1 MGIFSKKPLSGGFM
15 DVIRCDEPSYLIWKW
30 HPEGT
35 EKGNNRKENAIRFGS
50 SLRVKEGSVAVFV
63 YSQPDGTV
71 QDYIVGPYD
80 SVLETENLPVI
91 ASIVGLAYA
100 GGSPFQA
107 EVYFINLAQ
116 LIQVKF
122 AVPFFDV
129 YDPRFLDYGVPIAVR
144 GTISFKITDFQEFI
158 RLHRLDDFSLEDFQK
173 QIKDAVTRYVKNI
186 VANAPEEYS
195 IPVVQLERK
204 IGTINEIVENQIGQ
218 RFFENFGVTVS
229 AVDISAI
236 EVDKSSEGYRQ
247 LKAVT
252 QDLTTATMQ
261 AKTDVEIKEMK
272 DAQKLSVFERAG
284 KIVTGIKEDAYARH
298 KKTQSEN
305 FAAYQTEAATEVGVA
320 GAKGL
325 GKMGANGGGNMGGGG
340 FNPAGMM
347 AGMAVGSTIG
357 QNIAGAMNKVMGGA
371 NAAASAQPV
380 APPPVP
386 TVAYHVAVNGQAT
399 GPFDLGTL
407 SQMYTA
413 NQFNKDSLVWK
424 AGMAQ
429 WSKAGEV
436 EELATV
442 FQAMPPI
449 PGADE
454 SGMPP
459 IPQ

>member
-1 MGIFSKKPLSGGFM
+1 MGLFSKKTLGGGFM
-15 DVIRCDEPSYLIWKW
+15 DVIRCDEQSYLIWKW
-30 HPEGT
+30 RPEGT
-35 EKGNNRKENAIRFGS
+35 QKGNNRKENAIRWGS

-63 YSQPDGTV
+63 YSQLDGTA
-71 QDYIVGPYD
+71 QDYIMGPYD

-91 ASIVGLAYA
+91 ASIVGLAYD
-100 GGSPFQA
+100 GGTPFQA
-107 EVYFINLAQ
+107 EVYFINLAEI
-116 LIQVKF
+116 IQVKF

-129 YDPRFLDYGVPIAVR
+129 YDPRFLDYGIPTAVR

-158 RLHRLDDFSLEDFQK
+158 RLHRLDEFSLEDFQK
-173 QIKDAVTRYVKNI
+173 QVHDAVIRYVKNI
-186 VANAPEEYS
+186 VANAPEEYG

-204 IGTINEIVENQIGQ
+204 IGDINDIIEEKIGQ
-218 RFFENFGVTVS
+218 RFYETFGVTVS
-229 AVDISAI
+229 AVDLSVI

-261 AKTDVEIKEMK
+261 AKTDVEIKDMR
-272 DAQKLSVFERAG
+272 ASQKLGVLERAG

-357 QNIAGAMNKVMGGA
+357 QNIARAMNKVMGGE
-371 NAAASAQPV
+371 NAAATTQPV
-380 APPPVP
+380 TPPPIP
-386 TVAYHVAVNGQAT
+386 TVTYHVAVNGQAT
-399 GPFDLGTL
+399 GPFDMVTL

-413 NQFNKDSLVWK
+413 NQFNKESLVWK
-424 AGMAQ
+424 AGMTQ

-449 PGADE
+449 PRADG
-454 SGMPP
+454 SGMKLD
-459 IPQ
+459 

>member
-1 MGIFSKKPLSGGFM
+1 MGLFSKKIMGGGFM
-15 DVIRCDEPSYLIWKW
+15 DAIRCDEPSYLIWKW

-35 EKGNNRKENAIRFGS
+35 QKGNNRKENAIRWGS

-63 YSQPDGTV
+63 YSQLDGTA

-91 ASIVGLAYA
+91 ASVVGLAYA
-100 GGSPFQA
+100 GGTPFQA
-107 EVYFINLAQ
+107 EVYFINLAE

-129 YDPRFLDYGVPIAVR
+129 YDPRFLDYGVPTAIR
-144 GTISFKITDFQEFI
+144 GTISFKITDFREFI
-158 RLHRLDDFSLEDFQK
+158 RLHKLDDFSLEDFQK
-173 QIKDAVTRYVKNI
+173 QIRDAVIRYVKSI
-186 VANAPEEYS
+186 VANAPEEYG

-204 IGTINEIVENQIGQ
+204 IGDINDIIEEKIGQ
-218 RFFENFGVTVS
+218 RLYETFGVTVS
-229 AVDISAI
+229 AVDLSII
-236 EVDKSSEGYRQ
+236 ELDKSSEGYRQ

-261 AKTDVEIKEMK
+261 AKTDVEIKDMK
-272 DAQKLSVFERAG
+272 DSQKLGILEKAG

-305 FAAYQTEAATEVGVA
+305 FTAYQTEAATEVGVA
-320 GAKGL
+320 GAKGF
-325 GKMGANGGGNMGGGG
+325 GKMGENGGGNMGGGC

-357 QNIAGAMNKVMGGA
+357 QNIAGSMNKVMDGA
-371 NAAASAQPV
+371 NVATSIQPV
-380 APPPVP
+380 TPPPVP
-386 TVAYHVAVNGQAT
+386 PVAYHVAVNGQAT
-399 GPFDLGTL
+399 GPFDLATL
-407 SQMYTA
+407 SQMFTA
-413 NQFNKDSLVWK
+413 NQFTKESLVWK
-424 AGMAQ
+424 VGMSQ

-436 EELATV
+436 EELVAV
-442 FQAMPPI
+442 FQ
-449 PGADE
+449 
-454 SGMPP
+454 GMPP